1 MARRRREA
9 QQEFL
14 YTMPIRPQA
23 GQICELYYNPDL
35 TPLRG
40 RPEIYVRGAFNR
52 WQHPNSIPPTQ
63 MKHGMAFG
71 VGFMK
76 TQIQVGISVFWGG
89 GSGVVGEWVGGWVTD
104 VAGGGCLT
112 TDAWVGFMRPRYRW
126 GGGVGGWRGGGR
138 GSWYMQAKVVG
149 WPV

>member
-76 TQIQVGISVFWGG
+76 TQIQVGISVFGG
-89 GSGVVGEWVGGWVTD
+89 GGLGWWVSGWVGG
-104 VAGGGCLT
+104 
-112 TDAWVGFMRPRYRW
+112 
-126 GGGVGGWRGGGR
+126 
-138 GSWYMQAKVVG
+138 
-149 WPV
+149 